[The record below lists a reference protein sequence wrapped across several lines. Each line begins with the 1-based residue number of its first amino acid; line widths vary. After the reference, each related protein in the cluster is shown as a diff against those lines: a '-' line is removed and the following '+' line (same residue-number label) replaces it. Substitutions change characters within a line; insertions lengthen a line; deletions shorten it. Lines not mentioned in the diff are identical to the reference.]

1 MSAMNE
7 SKVIQRILAGQPNAY
22 VDLVKRYHVGLII
35 HCEQLVKD
43 RDEAED
49 IAQEAFIR
57 AYKNLKK
64 FKPEQSRFSTWLY
77 KIATNLA
84 LDYLRKQKRHVRT
97 EDIELLAEATQPA
110 FLEEEQ
116 KNAVRAAVAKLEPPE
131 YKEVIEA
138 YYWHGQSYTQIAQIM
153 NKPVSTI
160 GTYIRRAK
168 AQLKGELLWLK

>member
-1 MSAMNE
+1 MNE
-7 SKVIQRILAGQPNAY
+7 TEVLQRILAGQPDAY
-22 VDLVKRYHVGLII
+22 ADLVKRYHIGLII

-49 IAQEAFIR
+49 IAQEAFIK
-57 AYKNLKK
+57 AYRNLKK

-84 LDYLRKQKRHVRT
+84 LDYLRKQKRTVHP
-97 EDIELLAEATQPA
+97 EDIELVAEATQPT
-110 FLEEEQ
+110 FLEDEQ
-116 KNAVRAAVAKLEPPE
+116 KKAVRSAVAQLQPPE
-131 YKEVIEA
+131 YKEAIEA
-138 YYWHGQSYTQIAQIM
+138 YYWHGQSYNQIAKSM
-153 NKPVSTI
+153 DKPVSTI